1 MSDPFIQILAV
12 YKETKAV
19 DLNVTKLIMAKRSLN
34 WLTRGAM
41 PQAALAHL
49 SVALDVFLS
58 SQKLNMGVP
67 VSLMISLAWI
77 ESVRKGF
84 FFVCT
89 RACLMA
95 LSLPY

>member
-19 DLNVTKLIMAKRSLN
+19 DLNVTKLIMAKRSLG

-49 SVALDVFLS
+49 SVALDVFEFS
-58 SQKLNMGVP
+58 ETEYGRPSEP
-67 VSLMISLAWI
+67 DDFFSLD
-77 ESVRKGF
+77 
-84 FFVCT
+84 
-89 RACLMA
+89 
-95 LSLPY
+95 